1 MQKIIERLGSGL
13 FSSLSAALGASTRGP
28 VPGPSRPMPP
38 SRKHVAVEPLTV
50 QVGDVG
56 KALRTVTAL
65 VAETT
70 ACSAPTVL
78 VEGVGDHAFGQQP
91 RTKLRPFADL
101 DELPSRGQPVSAAFD
116 RDKNNTGTAQ
126 GSIVPYMYR
135 VRIGGAKDRLY
146 RCADGVCVLAA
157 LRWYHQSCRV
167 VSESVQSPLRVPS
180 SVSVRVP

>member
-1 MQKIIERLGSGL
+1 
-13 FSSLSAALGASTRGP
+13 
-28 VPGPSRPMPP
+28 MPP

-116 RDKNNTGTAQ
+116 RAVAEGECRAQSSRRRLVGDARLWGDSLEDRGAPGGSVEDQPETAD
-126 GSIVPYMYR
+126 PMDTR
-135 VRIGGAKDRLY
+135 DAT
-146 RCADGVCVLAA
+146 
-157 LRWYHQSCRV
+157 
-167 VSESVQSPLRVPS
+167 
-180 SVSVRVP
+180 